1 MAIKILKEVEVIR
14 IVATKISP
22 MEVEAI
28 RMAVIRIRDMDS
40 RAIGRIP
47 DMVDSMVIS
56 PIIRTRARTIR
67 HRCAPLPIISAM
79 VIFRKHS
86 MC

>member
-1 MAIKILKEVEVIR
+1 M
-14 IVATKISP
+14 ATKISP
-22 MEVEAI
+22 KEVEAI
-28 RMAVIRIRDMDS
+28 RMVVTRVRDMDMDS
-40 RAIGRIP
+40 RAIGRTP